1 MNIHRPR
8 ILAIDDTPSDLSML
22 GAALAGEF
30 DLQTT
35 TSGPLGLDLAL
46 QAPPDLILLDVM
58 MPGMDGFETCQRFKT
73 TPALKDI
80 PLVFVTAVSEYDS
93 EVLGLILGAA
103 DYITKPI
110 NVKIARQRI
119 RNLLERE
126 NLRKQLEAQRDLL
139 EERVAER
146 DRAQTALEKANAALA
161 ARAEQAEGASAARAH
176 FLSRVSHELRT
187 PLHTILGYVRL
198 LRKDANGE
206 AHRQLVIVE
215 RSSTQLLKLIDDLLD
230 FNLEGQQA
238 EELQPDAVELPP
250 FFAHLEHTVRLLA
263 RQGNN
268 RFTLALADDLPAAV
282 WVDEQ
287 RLLQILQNL
296 LVNACK
302 FTHDGT
308 ISLSVIR
315 VDETLQA
322 IEGAERKLPENCRLC
337 FAIEDSGSGIAAG
350 DRERI
355 FEAFSRGASAHGQ
368 PGLGLGLA
376 IARQWARAMGSE
388 IRVHSEPGQGS
399 RFFFTL
405 ELPVASSAPL
415 APFAASESFREW
427 LASTPRRVL
436 VVDDIA
442 ENRLLLRDLCE
453 RWGFTVVEAAD
464 GQQALAACLTT
475 EPPFAAALIDQ
486 FMLGMDGWE
495 LLRRI
500 RQIPALAPL
509 VTVLISASA
518 GQKPANFP
526 DDIDFDHVLCKPLD
540 EQALIG
546 FLYRSLSAMEQTAA
560 FCAHANTP
568 PPSSSFPSSP
578 EPMELLSLP
587 ADELA
592 CFREL
597 LDLGRVV
604 KIEDWVQALAAKNP
618 AYSDLAQRI
627 VPHCR
632 AGNLPA
638 LEKLATAAQRS

>member
-315 VDETLQA
+315 EDETLQ
-322 IEGAERKLPENCRLC
+322 GAERKIPENCRLC
-337 FAIEDSGSGIAAG
+337 FAIEDSGSGISVE

-355 FEAFSRGASAHGQ
+355 FEAFSRGASAYRQ

-427 LASTPRRVL
+427 LASTPCRVL

-453 RWGFTVVEAAD
+453 RRGFTVVEAAD

-486 FMLGMDGWE
+486 FMPGMDGWE

-546 FLYRSLSAMEQTAA
+546 FLYRSLSTMEQTAA
-560 FCAHANTP
+560 FCALANTP
-568 PPSSSFPSSP
+568 SPSSSYSFSPSFP
-578 EPMELLSLP
+578 EPIPLPPLP

-592 CFREL
+592 SFREL

-632 AGNLPA
+632 AGNLPE
-638 LEKLATAAQRS
+638 LEKLATAAQQS